1 MAGLDASSAADTGTG
16 DCRFLFR
23 QRQQTGGTGQQRQIQ
38 GGYRYAGKR
47 VTQDHPRGIGGQTA
61 CQQNL
66 ANAYAERDAQILRGG
81 HGVTC
86 YRDHTVAVTF
96 AVRHRPV

>member
-1 MAGLDASSAADTGTG
+1 ML
-16 DCRFLFR
+16 RFTYHLSFGEVDVYKR
-23 QRQQTGGTGQQRQIQ
+23 Q
-38 GGYRYAGKR
+38 
-47 VTQDHPRGIGGQTA
+47 TQDHPRGIGGQTA

-66 ANAYAERDAQILRGG
+66 ANAYAEGDAQILRGG